1 MLKFIEREIVFK
13 RHNRIRGSLRTK
25 ERAREGEERDLQ
37 RDHLEQLKDDK
48 DDRNSSILDFSV

>member
-1 MLKFIEREIVFK
+1 MLKFKEREIVFK
-13 RHNRIRGSLRTK
+13 RHNRGSLRTK